1 LNKERDSRNTTY
13 ATNLSFLHLKIVNRN
28 KDAFM
33 MVGRFMKS
41 RSDTRKVNTM
51 ALSNLSKIR
60 ASLADDD
67 ELESDIMTPAVNE
80 YQSEQVALYVS
91 QMVGEMAAMA
101 RSARLDLLAY
111 FLEMARIEATARSGK
126 VNDPH

>member
-1 LNKERDSRNTTY
+1 
-13 ATNLSFLHLKIVNRN
+13 
-28 KDAFM
+28 M

-60 ASLADDD
+60 ASLADED

>member
-13 ATNLSFLHLKIVNRN
+13 ATNLSFLHLKIVDRN

-60 ASLADDD
+60 ASLADD
-67 ELESDIMTPAVNE
+67 ELESDIMTPSVNE
-80 YQSEQVALYVS
+80 FQSEQVALYVS

>member
-1 LNKERDSRNTTY
+1 
-13 ATNLSFLHLKIVNRN
+13 
-28 KDAFM
+28 M

-91 QMVGEMAAMA
+91 QMVGEMAAKIQA
-101 RSARLDLLAY
+101 CHHVS
-111 FLEMARIEATARSGK
+111 RSGRRVQDRAEPSGRPGDSSGK
-126 VNDPH
+126 AG